1 MVVLMKI
8 LQVILALSLL
18 VVVHEFGHYL
28 WARIFKIK
36 VEKFYL
42 FFDPF
47 FSLFKYKP
55 KNSDTEFGIGWI
67 PFGGY
72 CKIAGMIDESMD
84 KEQLAKPAEPWEFRS
99 KPAWQRIFVM
109 AGGVLNN
116 FILAILI
123 YWGVLYVWG
132 EQYIKNQDVDT
143 GVYVSELG
151 KEIGFRNGDR
161 IISFNGG
168 EPIERFEDVVITLI
182 RTQATYAT
190 VLRGED
196 TVTVEIDPSYIP
208 TILSSLKSGRL
219 FEYGIPFTIAEVPQ
233 DSPNAAS
240 GLMQG
245 DRIVAINNSGSG
257 MLMEVMESLQSFKND
272 SVVATVARGNEL
284 LYVPLSVDSL
294 GRIGVIVN
302 NNVSDFYKTTR
313 SNYSFFGALPAGIER
328 AVVTVKNY
336 WQELKLIFTPKTEAY
351 KSVGSFIAIGKI
363 FPDTWN
369 WKIFWSITAFLSI
382 MLAVLNLLPI
392 PALDGGHI
400 LFTLYELITGRKP
413 SERVLEIAQI
423 VGMVILFGIMILAF
437 GNDIAGLFK

>member
-240 GLMQG
+240 GLITVSRMP
-245 DRIVAINNSGSG
+245 VCCLSSGS
-257 MLMEVMESLQSFKND
+257 V
-272 SVVATVARGNEL
+272 R
-284 LYVPLSVDSL
+284 
-294 GRIGVIVN
+294 RI
-302 NNVSDFYKTTR
+302 
-313 SNYSFFGALPAGIER
+313 
-328 AVVTVKNY
+328 
-336 WQELKLIFTPKTEAY
+336 
-351 KSVGSFIAIGKI
+351 
-363 FPDTWN
+363 
-369 WKIFWSITAFLSI
+369 
-382 MLAVLNLLPI
+382 
-392 PALDGGHI
+392 
-400 LFTLYELITGRKP
+400 
-413 SERVLEIAQI
+413 
-423 VGMVILFGIMILAF
+423 
-437 GNDIAGLFK
+437 

>member
-240 GLMQG
+240 GLMKG

-272 SVVATVARGNEL
+272 SVVATVARDGL
-284 LYVPLSVDSL
+284 L
-294 GRIGVIVN
+294 RIKASPDVAFQ
-302 NNVSDFYKTTR
+302 SD
-313 SNYSFFGALPAGIER
+313 
-328 AVVTVKNY
+328 
-336 WQELKLIFTPKTEAY
+336 
-351 KSVGSFIAIGKI
+351 
-363 FPDTWN
+363 
-369 WKIFWSITAFLSI
+369 
-382 MLAVLNLLPI
+382 
-392 PALDGGHI
+392 
-400 LFTLYELITGRKP
+400 
-413 SERVLEIAQI
+413 
-423 VGMVILFGIMILAF
+423 
-437 GNDIAGLFK
+437 